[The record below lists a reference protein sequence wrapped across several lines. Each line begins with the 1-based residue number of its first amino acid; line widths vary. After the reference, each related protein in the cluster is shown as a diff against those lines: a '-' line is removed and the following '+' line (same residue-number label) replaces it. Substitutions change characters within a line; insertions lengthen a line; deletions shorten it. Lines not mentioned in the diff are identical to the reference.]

1 MVYICRDY
9 LVYMVINALL
19 QEQNEDKDDESV
31 VDLLY
36 RGGDNIVNAQGGGN
50 IDMLGRENEDA
61 LGGEHEDDTE

>member
-1 MVYICRDY
+1 M
-9 LVYMVINALL
+9 NALL

-36 RGGDNIVNAQGGGN
+36 RGGDNTVNAQGGGN